1 MARTTA
7 DKQVVVRVGSYAG
20 FKARVAAN
28 GLNMQVEES
37 EKFYLLKAIDGAKM
51 WVHQVW
57 KSSYLAANEVVG
69 VSVQQEAADQAD
81 FESSHKA
88 AAETRPATHGTTRDG
103 KVFVHQTPTPV
114 GSTTYITSEG
124 DDYEH
129 RHSVGGGALM
139 KVEHSVSGGDIPADV
154 DFNCAINKT
163 YIYSGFATWSGCQRD
178 RLSLA
183 VMARGSA
190 TSAGSN
196 TYFTALNYPGHP
208 WHGKLILP
216 AAGDGDLSVTTPV
229 LVGFY
234 PNPGSAEEIESLP
247 KYWNAT
253 WNPATQQYG
262 NIAAAPFGDGEFNMF
277 TGETQLFRFANNILL
292 DGENFT
298 PWSIDSKDSQRMG
311 DGMFLRLVPVTNP
324 QVSDHAWR
332 ACVTLFMHREHT
344 C

>member
-1 MARTTA
+1 MARTTT
-7 DKQVVVRVGSYAG
+7 DKQVVVRIGQYAD
-20 FKARVAAN
+20 FKAKVAAA

-57 KSSYLAANEVVG
+57 KSSYLAANGVAG

-81 FESSHKA
+81 FEANHKT
-88 AAETRPATHGTTRDG
+88 AAEAKPATHETTRDG
-103 KVFVHQTPTPV
+103 KLFVHQTPTPV

-124 DDYEH
+124 DDYGA
-129 RHSVGGGALM
+129 RNSVGGGGLM
-139 KVEHSVSGGDIPADV
+139 KVEHSVGGGDAAVDV
-154 DFNCAINKT
+154 DFNCAINRT
-163 YIYSGFATWSGCQRD
+163 HIYSGFATWSGCQRD
-178 RLSLA
+178 RLSL
-183 VMARGSA
+183 VVLARGSA
-190 TSAGSN
+190 TSGGSSTN
-196 TYFTALNYPGHP
+196 FTTLNYPGHP

-216 AAGDGDLSVTTPV
+216 AAGNGALSVTAPV

-234 PNPGSAEEIESLP
+234 LNPGSAEEIELP
-247 KYWNAT
+247 PRYWNAT
-253 WNPATQQYG
+253 WNPATAQYED
-262 NIAAAPFGDGEFNMF
+262 IAAAPDGDGEFNMF
-277 TGETQLFRFANNILL
+277 TEAVQLFRFANAILL

-298 PWSIDSKDSQRMG
+298 PWDVGSSDSQRLG
-311 DGMFLRLVPVTNP
+311 DGMFLRIVPATNP